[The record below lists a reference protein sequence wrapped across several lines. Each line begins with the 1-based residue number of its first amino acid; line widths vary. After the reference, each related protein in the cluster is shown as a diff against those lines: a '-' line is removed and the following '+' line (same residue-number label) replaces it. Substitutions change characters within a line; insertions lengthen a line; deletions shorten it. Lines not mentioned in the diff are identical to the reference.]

1 MEYRYLWSPLSL
13 GPVTTRNR
21 LVFSA
26 HLTNYAREGKPTE
39 QHAAYYAARAAG
51 GVGLIITEEHSTH
64 PTDWPYEKL
73 IHGFDRDVIP
83 GYRAITD
90 AVHRHRVP
98 IFAQINHN
106 GGQAAS
112 MYSRRAVWAPSAVAD
127 PLFREVPKAVT
138 PDEIDEIV
146 AGYARVAEHCA
157 EGGFDGIELQCS
169 HSSIVRG
176 FLSPAT
182 NKRTDGYGGS
192 LVNRARLLLDIVAA
206 VRHVI
211 GGGMA
216 LGVRICGDELI
227 EGGTTIDDAVE
238 VARIVE
244 ATGQVDY
251 INTSIGVAT
260 ASLFMIE
267 ASMHVP
273 PGYALFIPSAI
284 RKAVELPVVGVGRF
298 KDPLQAER
306 ALAEGHCDLVGV
318 VRGQIADPDFAAK
331 AKAGAT
337 DEIRLCL
344 SCNQECVGRM
354 GLNRWLGCIE
364 NPMTGKE
371 GAAEAKRRPV
381 PTIEMRDVR
390 PGAAHRSSPRL
401 SVMIVGAG
409 PAGLQ
414 AAIAAARGGHSV
426 TLYEKE
432 SHAGGQVRLAA
443 SVPNRAEFGDLIRN
457 QLTECRRLGVRIEYG
472 VSVSPDLIAEQH
484 PDHVIVATGAEA
496 QRPWWVPDDADHV
509 VDVRAVLDG
518 SASPAGNVVVIDEL
532 GFHQA
537 TSVAELLADRGCNVE
552 IITNG
557 MVVGQDLGITL
568 DMENWWMRAAAKHIV
583 QSTDLVAMGMGE
595 PSPRRPLHLL
605 HHPTGVNVIRTP
617 DWVVLA
623 VPASPVEG
631 LYRDLQSAG
640 VSVQRVGDCVAPR
653 RAHAAVIEG
662 ERAGANPPY

>member
-1 MEYRYLWSPLSL
+1 MAYRYLWTPLEL

-21 LVFSA
+21 IVFSA
-26 HLTNYAREGKPTE
+26 HLTNYARDGRPTE

-51 GVGLIITEEHSTH
+51 GAGLIITEEHSTH

-73 IHGFDRDVIP
+73 IHGFHRDVIP
-83 GYRAITD
+83 GYRRITD

-106 GGQAAS
+106 GGQASS
-112 MYSRRAVWAPSAVAD
+112 MFSRLPVWAPSPVAD

-138 PDEIDEIV
+138 RAEIDEIV
-146 AGYARVAEHCA
+146 AGYALVAEHCA

-182 NKRTDGYGGS
+182 NRRTDEYGGS
-192 LVNRARLLLDIVAA
+192 LLNRTRLLTEIVAA
-206 VRHVI
+206 VRNVI
-211 GGGMA
+211 GNRLA

-238 VARIVE
+238 VATIVE

-251 INTSIGVAT
+251 VNTSIGVAT

-267 ASMHVP
+267 ASMHIP
-273 PGYALFIPSAI
+273 PGYAMFIPSAF
-284 RKAVELPVVGVGRF
+284 RKAIDLPVVGVGRF

-331 AKAGAT
+331 ARAGAT

-364 NPMTGKE
+364 NPRTGR
-371 GAAEAKRRPV
+371 EAQGVGTVRLTPKPK
-381 PTIEMRDVR
+381 DVM
-390 PGAAHRSSPRL
+390 
-401 SVMIVGAG
+401 VVGAG

-414 AAIAAARGGHSV
+414 AAIAAARNGHRV
-426 TLYEKE
+426 TVYEQQPQ
-432 SHAGGQVRLAA
+432 AGGQVRLAA
-443 SVPNRAEFGDLIRN
+443 SVPNRAEFGDMIRN
-457 QLTECRRLGVRIEYG
+457 QLAECRRLGVTIEYG
-472 VSVSPDLIAEQH
+472 VGVWPGFVAERH
-484 PDHVIVATGAEA
+484 PDHVVVATGAEA
-496 QRPWWVPDDADHV
+496 QRPWWVPADAANVLDVRDVLRGAGTGEPGPAEGDTVVV
-509 VDVRAVLDG
+509 VDEV
-518 SASPAGNVVVIDEL
+518 
-532 GFHQA
+532 GFHHA
-537 TSVAELLADRGCNVE
+537 TSVAELLADRGCHVE
-552 IITNG
+552 IATPG

-568 DMENWWMRAAAKHIV
+568 DMENWWMRAGAKGIV
-583 QSTDLVAMGMGE
+583 QSTDLVPMGFAGNE
-595 PSPRRPLHLL
+595 ITLL
-605 HHPTGVNVIRTP
+605 HHPTGTNQTRIV
-617 DWVVLA
+617 DWLVLA
-623 VPASPVEG
+623 VPANPVEW
-631 LYRDLQSAG
+631 LYHDLVAAG
-640 VSVQRVGDCVAPR
+640 VSVERVGDCVAPR
-653 RAHAAVIEG
+653 RAHAAVVEG
-662 ERAGANPPY
+662 ERAGAAV

>member
-1 MEYRYLWSPLSL
+1 M
-13 GPVTTRNR
+13 
-21 LVFSA
+21 A
-26 HLTNYAREGKPTE
+26 
-39 QHAAYYAARAAG
+39 
-51 GVGLIITEEHSTH
+51 
-64 PTDWPYEKL
+64 
-73 IHGFDRDVIP
+73 
-83 GYRAITD
+83 
-90 AVHRHRVP
+90 
-98 IFAQINHN
+98 
-106 GGQAAS
+106 
-112 MYSRRAVWAPSAVAD
+112 
-127 PLFREVPKAVT
+127 
-138 PDEIDEIV
+138 
-146 AGYARVAEHCA
+146 
-157 EGGFDGIELQCS
+157 
-169 HSSIVRG
+169 
-176 FLSPAT
+176 
-182 NKRTDGYGGS
+182 
-192 LVNRARLLLDIVAA
+192 NRARLLLDIVAA
-206 VRHVI
+206 VRHAI
-211 GGGMA
+211 GNGLA

-267 ASMHVP
+267 ASMHIP

-318 VRGQIADPDFAAK
+318 VRGQIADANFAAK

-364 NPMTGKE
+364 NPETGRE

-381 PTIEMRDVR
+381 PTIESRAAEAKRRPVPTLEMRDVR
-390 PGAAHRSSPRL
+390 RGAAHRSSHGL
-401 SVMIVGAG
+401 VVIVGAG

-414 AAIAAARGGHSV
+414 AAIAAARGGRQV
-426 TLYEKE
+426 TVYEKE

-472 VSVSPDLIAEQH
+472 VSVWPGLIAEQH

-496 QRPWWVPDDADHV
+496 HRPWWVPDDAEQV

-518 SASPAGNVVVIDEL
+518 SSSPMGDVVVIDEL

-568 DMENWWMRAAAKHIV
+568 DMENWWMRAAVKHIV
-583 QSTDLVAMGMGE
+583 QSTDLVAMGMGD

-605 HHPTGVNVIRTP
+605 HHPTGVDVTRTP

-623 VPASPVEG
+623 VPAKPVEW
-631 LYRDLQSAG
+631 LYRDLREAG

-662 ERAGANPPY
+662 ERAGSEHAILSR